1 MQYHSDLNHF
11 VLNALRH
18 FQGQELTVEFIE
30 KGNPPVRLL
39 SDVLKDLKA
48 FILNEN
54 GVGSDPLVVDNVPY
68 NPLTFY
74 DNANE
79 QVQLSKFWMDVMR
92 AHRDENKLAATYQL
106 RLQHEEAEE
115 EQTVDVHG
123 VYTQVSPTLHIY
135 ININVCEYV
144 RVRICVCRSL

>member
-1 MQYHSDLNHF
+1 M
-11 VLNALRH
+11 
-18 FQGQELTVEFIE
+18 
-30 KGNPPVRLL
+30 
-39 SDVLKDLKA
+39 LKDLKA

-54 GVGSDPLVVDNVPY
+54 GVGGDPLVVDNVPY

-135 ININVCEYV
+135 ININVCEYA
-144 RVRICVCRSL
+144 RVRICVRRSL

>member
-1 MQYHSDLNHF
+1 M
-11 VLNALRH
+11 
-18 FQGQELTVEFIE
+18 
-30 KGNPPVRLL
+30 
-39 SDVLKDLKA
+39 LKDLKA

-115 EQTVDVHG
+115 EQTVDLHG
-123 VYTQVSPTLHIY
+123 VYTQVSPMLHIY
-135 ININVCEYV
+135 ININICEYV
-144 RVRICVCRSL
+144 RMHICVCRSL

>member
-1 MQYHSDLNHF
+1 MFINYILSQRFLLNFNVNPLLAPYHTKHF
-11 VLNALRH
+11 KDV
-18 FQGQELTVEFIE
+18 
-30 KGNPPVRLL
+30 

-54 GVGSDPLVVDNVPY
+54 GIDGGPLVINNVPY

-79 QVQLSKFWMDVMR
+79 QVQLSKFWMDIMR
-92 AHRDENKLAATYQL
+92 VHRDENKLATTYQL

-115 EQTVDVHG
+115 EQTVDLHG
-123 VYTQVSPTLHIY
+123 VYTQVSPIFNVY

-144 RVRICVCRSL
+144 CMYICVCCSL